1 MLLGGPAVADP
12 IPSHSVNKSCAP
24 NRITV
29 VEITLAGYPYGS
41 VASIEGDQVPI
52 NTTTIVFIT
61 RADRP
66 GSRFLGARGRFLG
79 DNPTEADLPVVVL
92 SGRVTHLTVR
102 SHLTVP

>member
-61 RADRP
+61 RAIVLEVDSSGPEGDFSETIRP
-66 GSRFLGARGRFLG
+66 KPICRLLF
-79 DNPTEADLPVVVL
+79 
-92 SGRVTHLTVR
+92 
-102 SHLTVP
+102 